1 MYRRFTSQLLIVI
14 IFCHLCSFPSL
25 NISAQI
31 KPAPGSDLESLPDG
45 NYHIFVSFDER
56 NFPGGDMTGTVTKKG
71 KMLEGGVVMRGKSI
85 DPTVPLHVVTACVRG
100 QLKGDVVYN
109 ERAFKPGVVSKGI
122 VEILTNVD
130 FMDPVFRS
138 LKDNEIE
145 SSTIPACASFYKLF
159 DALEAIETAAED
171 IAAFD
176 AVTVP
181 AARETAGINIVRENY
196 VKIARLAANEI
207 YKEYVDEK
215 ISLDQATG
223 KATDLRNEVME
234 YQRGKS
240 GDLARAIA
248 IAKNP
253 AGKTRGQVETEKAK
267 SLFKKP
273 FKTLNAAEKD
283 KVWIEIIKSAGQPD
297 LKNTVKTA
305 GWGAFGKA
313 LLIATVAISVYQTAN
328 TADKLNAIGGTPLT
342 AGGNI
347 SGGKI
352 AGMIALFMRAENVG
366 VGLAGFVGGILVWY
380 GTEVRSNVFRDW
392 VRAKSVSDDPL
403 SSVTIRAC
411 STSTLPAILNIT
423 GRRGLAYEPHGA
435 ICRFSR

>member
-1 MYRRFTSQLLIVI
+1 MYRRFTSQLLIAIV
-14 IFCHLCSFPSL
+14 FCHLCSFPSL
-25 NISAQI
+25 NISAQV

-56 NFPGGDMTGTVTKKG
+56 IFPGGDTTGTVTKKG

-85 DPTVPLHVVTACVRG
+85 DPTVPLHIVTACVKG
-100 QLKGDVVYN
+100 QLNGDTLYN

-122 VEILTNVD
+122 VGILTNVD
-130 FMDPVFRS
+130 FMKPVFRS

-145 SSTIPACASFYKLF
+145 SSTIPACAPFHKLF

-171 IAAFD
+171 IVAFD

-181 AARETAGINIVRENY
+181 AAREAAGISIVRENY

-223 KATDLRNEVME
+223 KAADLRNEVIE
-234 YQRGKS
+234 YQRSKS
-240 GDLARAIA
+240 SDLPRAIA

-273 FKTLNAAEKD
+273 FKTLSAAQKD
-283 KVWIEIIKSAGQPD
+283 KVWTDIIKSAGQLD
-297 LKNTVKTA
+297 LKGAVTTA
-305 GWGAFGKA
+305 KWGAFGKA
-313 LLIATVAISVYQTAN
+313 LLIATIAISVYQAIN
-328 TADKLNAIGGTPLT
+328 TADKLNAMGGTPLT

-347 SGGKI
+347 SGGKV
-352 AGMIALFMRAENVG
+352 AGMIALFMREEKVE

-380 GTEVRSNVFRDW
+380 GIEVRWNLFRDW

-403 SSVTIRAC
+403 SSSTIRAC
-411 STSTLPAILNIT
+411 STSTLPVILNIT
-423 GRRGLAYEPHGA
+423 GRRGLAYEPSGA